1 MKEKDLN
8 WCAICFPNAS
18 SESSFDG
25 DDLHFSNTSIT
36 FLNITSLFY
45 FIVSLATH
53 FFRTIGLLVDLTAGV
68 SSSKS
73 F

>member
-8 WCAICFPNAS
+8 WCATCFSNAS
-18 SESSFDG
+18 STSSFDG

-45 FIVSLATH
+45 FIVSLVTH
-53 FFRTIGLLVDLTAGV
+53 FFLTIGLLVDLTAGV